1 MNAQKSRFRPCRK
14 DVDYSVGYG
23 RPPRDT
29 RFRPGISGNPGGRP
43 KGRQNLSTVL
53 GKLARQTMT
62 ITEGGH
68 TRRVPRYVALQLL
81 QWSKAL
87 NGDHKAF
94 MAIHQSMRDA
104 GLLRAEVETVPP
116 VITDDDQLIIQ
127 DYLTRIGVTPNHKRK
142 QKTKRP
148 NKGSNT

>member
-1 MNAQKSRFRPCRK
+1 MNPRKSRSRPRK
-14 DVDYSVGYG
+14 DAGYSVGYG
-23 RPPRDT
+23 RPPRHS
-29 RFRPGISGNPGGRP
+29 RFRPGTSGNPGGRP
-43 KGRQNLSTVL
+43 KGRQNLSTVI

-62 ITEGGH
+62 ITEGGQA
-68 TRRVPRYVALQLL
+68 RRVPRYVALQLL

-104 GLLRAEVETVPP
+104 GLLGAEVETVPP

-148 NKGSNT
+148 SKDSNT